1 MQCDFE
7 LDGILLHTCDFSGY
21 VSEETGTSCE
31 DEDMGDRRCSNHR
44 DMLVLELP
52 QQLHSLI
59 SAVILWILIAD
70 TMNIVS

>member
-7 LDGILLHTCDFSGY
+7 LDGVLPHTCVFSGF
-21 VSEETGTSCE
+21 VSEETGNSE

-59 SAVILWILIAD
+59 SAVILWILVAD